1 MILMTAAEVAEAGAG
16 TSSIMAGIGS
26 KILSVLLF
34 LVIFCIVVISHEF
47 GHFLIAKANGI
58 RVLEFY
64 VGFGPKLIHWKKG
77 ETEYSI
83 RLLPLG
89 GACVFEG
96 MDAASMAERTE
107 KKSLKENAEAGFDS
121 DEQDTKVSVGKYD
134 TEDDVESQKDDSGS
148 FLKASVWSRFATI
161 VAGPLFNIVLGFIF
175 AFIMVCNIAIRDP
188 IATEVIEN
196 GAAQMAGIEAGD
208 RLISLNG
215 QKICLYEDIVLF
227 NALYVGGEVEVVYE
241 RNGERYTTTLVPLY
255 DEEEQRYLIG
265 INNKTFKKIH
275 GVEYLEYTWYE
286 MRYNL
291 KMTYGSLWKLIR
303 GKVKTTEIAGPVG
316 VANVVNETVES
327 TKEYGFGTVAVNMLN
342 IALMLTVNLG
352 ILNLLPI
359 PALDGGRLLFIII
372 EMLRGK
378 PVPPDKEAI
387 VHFVGVIFFLILI
400 VFVFFNDIKNVFF

>member
-1 MILMTAAEVAEAGAG
+1 MEIW
-16 TSSIMAGIGS
+16 S
-26 KILSVLLF
+26 KVISVLLF
-34 LVIFCIVVISHEF
+34 LLIFCIIVVSHEF

-58 RVLEFY
+58 KVLEFY
-64 VGFGPKLIHWKKG
+64 IGFGPKLIHWKKN
-77 ETEYSI
+77 ETTYSI

-96 MDAASMAERTE
+96 MDAASMEERTE
-107 KKSLKENAEAGFDS
+107 KKSLKENADYDNSKAEARAAVV
-121 DEQDTKVSVGKYD
+121 EE
-134 TEDDVESQKDDSGS
+134 EDKPEKDDSGS

-161 VAGPLFNIVLGFIF
+161 IAGPMFNLILGFII

-188 IATEVIEN
+188 IATEILDN
-196 GAAQMAGIEAGD
+196 SAAQAAGIEAGD
-208 RLISLNG
+208 RMISMNG
-215 QKICLYEDIVLF
+215 QKIYLYEDIILF
-227 NALYVGGEVEVVYE
+227 NALYVSGDVDVVYE
-241 RNGERYTTTLVPLY
+241 RNGERYTTTLVPQY
-255 DEEEQRYLIG
+255 DETEQRYIIG
-265 INNKTFKKIH
+265 IVNSTFKEIH
-275 GVEYLEYTWYE
+275 GLEYLKYTWYE

-316 VANVVNETVES
+316 MANAVSETYES
-327 TKEYGFGTVAVNMLN
+327 TKEYGAATVFVNMLN

-359 PALDGGRLLFIII
+359 PALDGGRLLFIIL

-378 PVPPDKEAI
+378 PIPPDKEAI

-400 VFVFFNDIKNVFF
+400 VLVFFNDIRNVFFL